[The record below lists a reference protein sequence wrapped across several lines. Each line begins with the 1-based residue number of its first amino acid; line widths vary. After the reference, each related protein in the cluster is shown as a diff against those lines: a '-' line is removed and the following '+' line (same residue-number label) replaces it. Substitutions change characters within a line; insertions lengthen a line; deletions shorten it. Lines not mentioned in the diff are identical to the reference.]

1 MATGGSGRTGT
12 CEWAKE
18 REGGE
23 DREEDVEGGKAATGS
38 CSLDIPRV
46 CRIKRGKSFDPR
58 PVCSSLAVTRW
69 TRRKSQ
75 KALRPTKEGRMHHFG
90 PCDCLSWVNG
100 ES

>member
-23 DREEDVEGGKAATGS
+23 DREEDVEGGKAAAGS
-38 CSLDIPRV
+38 CSLDIPRA